1 MTGRTWVG
9 LPAIKSH
16 VFNAP
21 TNKKAEAM
29 ELLDDPNRAIPRSEH
44 KGKLLLISTWP
55 PLTCLLL
62 PFGKF
67 MRRDPERQGD
77 LLSLV
82 PSFHIELRCLEGDS
96 MT

>member
-1 MTGRTWVG
+1 MGRSPYNKTT
-9 LPAIKSH
+9 A
-16 VFNAP
+16 FNAP

-29 ELLDDPNRAIPRSEH
+29 ELLDDPDRAIPGSEH
-44 KGKLLLISTWP
+44 KGKLLLTSTWP
-55 PLTCLLL
+55 PLSCLLL

-77 LLSLV
+77 LLSLS